1 MPQEGSEPLNFGLER
16 ELTYAGHLTPAAQ
29 LVPLVKRTFASAD
42 ETHIRVWGPAGDL
55 AKFAFPSNRRS
66 MVSAM
71 TFCPNF
77 STIVTGEV
85 DMTLKCYSL
94 SLDLVES
101 FALEQARL
109 ALRGDK
115 EKKSGRKASGKVTCL
130 ECLSTAGSFILA
142 GSECGCEL
150 WQLTKSRERRI
161 NTSKLRGLEYHL
173 QLNLVK
179 QITTEPVY
187 RIVCSAEQR
196 VIVAGYKT
204 LVVLDNE
211 LTLVA
216 SCNMPFVCSAHLHML
231 SSSQAEMMTGAASGA
246 VHLWSIQAFDAPVG
260 SAVSDGLCTRLEH
273 TFYGHTRPVEMVC
286 FYSRPEKAVAQRFA
300 VSCGLDL
307 RVQVWSLDSFVRI
320 YTLDINLTDSKAH
333 VFPISLHLFAVSYTV
348 GGSTGDSQKGASV
361 ALIRFNAH
369 LALPF
374 ATTTGSAVAQ
384 ITQPPWY
391 HQQIQPQRET
401 AQAKQTEPL
410 LANAAVLVSE
420 DMAIRVYSAKSKAL
434 LSTLP
439 PPPNS
444 KVQVLEVFLCPV
456 WQLLIL
462 WLSSEE
468 VAIFYVPS
476 APLEKQSKAEDKVPR
491 SRAATPLLLR
501 RFGIVEVRTLMLDKD
516 LSREAFCSVS
526 IYYGPLPKGDALMHT
541 VKVAQQVLA
550 DDSSPASPRR
560 HMPRQT
566 PPAGRD
572 WYLLVGTR
580 QGTLQAFSI
589 AELLS
594 DLPVWSRICGHL
606 PKEAT
611 AVFSRRPRRTR
622 TTGKLK
628 VPEENDARLAEI
640 EQEHIEAME
649 LSRAAGQRPFPKQSQ
664 IPLFSRWRRHDYA
677 IEAVKSVAD
686 RILTIDTERNLKVC
700 RAEDSRCLFSF
711 QLPDFS
717 CLTPYLSCSQVN
729 GRTGREEDFSLL
741 GVTLGN
747 SRGALELVE
756 LPLDSE
762 EPEVLSSHASH
773 GGAVL
778 QVDFLLPAEI
788 FVSVGEDDTLRF
800 WSSSLYLLREVYFPQ
815 ACTSV
820 AFLQLPDMDT
830 SHGHGDVLVGFA
842 AHVEQIPLDVWAR
855 GVKHQGL
862 GGTLLDSTLRSS
874 QGTSKGTSKGTQ
886 FSKHAQEED
895 SMVLEE
901 LALMWEPPEA
911 APSNKEDLVPT
922 VRLESLE
929 SEEVSSI
936 PLPQEPEKVRTGM
949 VMDFRGSPIIPL
961 GVLSSG
967 AADMTGVQERL
978 EKRLVEPS
986 LEHEHSKVL
995 DQGDFQSVTRHY
1007 PGYYDWT
1014 VLPTDLID
1022 APRSYAIRGVT
1033 KDDNVAV
1040 VTSVGVG
1047 HLRSSKTGFNKR
1059 AEVPPSLV
1067 EEEEIAEE
1075 DETVEALEPAE
1086 AEEVDNCF
1094 NGTGQV
1100 EKPPPSRS
1108 SRPPVTAQ
1116 GIQGP
1121 DTFAAQ
1127 PQGPQVLAC
1136 TRRPSSGMSPDQGD
1150 DSEEE
1155 QIEVEEE
1162 EVEEPWRNLRIARG
1176 VPKRADA
1183 PKPMVQNIG
1192 NTDADAARM
1201 LKEHGRLIDA
1211 PEDSY
1216 DSNFLTRVTAKK
1228 TDFVYCGV
1236 DNLNYARR
1244 PARRNFIPD
1253 SDIPDEGLKL
1263 WTATG
1268 RMRTGLRAPP
1278 QRALPRSYV
1287 PLPPP
1292 HLWER
1297 APVTRSEVTE
1307 MKIIAAAQ
1315 QPPIKDWAQ
1324 DLILESA
1331 EANKARQQKLPAVRR
1346 GDTSRSG
1353 SSLTSD
1359 TQSSG
1364 VQFSKVSFALPKG
1377 GHS

>member
-1 MPQEGSEPLNFGLER
+1 MLLLLATYRSILATGQSPLTSKAALKQFGI
-16 ELTYAGHLTPAAQ
+16 TWAGLY
-29 LVPLVKRTFASAD
+29 V
-42 ETHIRVWGPAGDL
+42 I
-55 AKFAFPSNRRS
+55 SNIVRPVRS
-66 MVSAM
+66 
-71 TFCPNF
+71 
-77 STIVTGEV
+77 
-85 DMTLKCYSL
+85 
-94 SLDLVES
+94 SLDQKSDHLVS
-101 FALEQARL
+101 VLK
-109 ALRGDK
+109 DK
-115 EKKSGRKASGKVTCL
+115 DDK
-130 ECLSTAGSFILA
+130 
-142 GSECGCEL
+142 
-150 WQLTKSRERRI
+150 
-161 NTSKLRGLEYHL
+161 
-173 QLNLVK
+173 
-179 QITTEPVY
+179 
-187 RIVCSAEQR
+187 
-196 VIVAGYKT
+196 
-204 LVVLDNE
+204 
-211 LTLVA
+211 
-216 SCNMPFVCSAHLHML
+216 
-231 SSSQAEMMTGAASGA
+231 
-246 VHLWSIQAFDAPVG
+246 
-260 SAVSDGLCTRLEH
+260 
-273 TFYGHTRPVEMVC
+273 VEMQSAS
-286 FYSRPEKAVAQRFA
+286 F
-300 VSCGLDL
+300 LDH
-307 RVQVWSLDSFVRI
+307 WD
-320 YTLDINLTDSKAH
+320 
-333 VFPISLHLFAVSYTV
+333 
-348 GGSTGDSQKGASV
+348 
-361 ALIRFNAH
+361 ALGWNDAGI
-369 LALPF
+369 
-374 ATTTGSAVAQ
+374 
-384 ITQPPWY
+384 
-391 HQQIQPQRET
+391 
-401 AQAKQTEPL
+401 
-410 LANAAVLVSE
+410 
-420 DMAIRVYSAKSKAL
+420 YSAAW
-434 LSTLP
+434 T
-439 PPPNS
+439 
-444 KVQVLEVFLCPV
+444 
-456 WQLLIL
+456 W
-462 WLSSEE
+462 
-468 VAIFYVPS
+468 
-476 APLEKQSKAEDKVPR
+476 
-491 SRAATPLLLR
+491 
-501 RFGIVEVRTLMLDKD
+501 
-516 LSREAFCSVS
+516 
-526 IYYGPLPKGDALMHT
+526 
-541 VKVAQQVLA
+541 
-550 DDSSPASPRR
+550 
-560 HMPRQT
+560 
-566 PPAGRD
+566 RD

-594 DLPVWSRICGHL
+594 DLPVWSRICAHL

-611 AVFSRRPRRTR
+611 AVFSRRPRRAR
-622 TTGKLK
+622 TAGKLK
-628 VPEENDARLAEI
+628 VPEESDARLAEI
-640 EQEHIEAME
+640 EKEHIEAME

-664 IPLFSRWRRHDYA
+664 IRLFSRWRRHDYA

-686 RILTIDTERNLKVC
+686 RILTIDTKRNLKVC

-717 CLTPYLSCSQVN
+717 CITPYLSCSQVN
-729 GRTGREEDFSLL
+729 GQIGREEDFSLL
-741 GVTLGN
+741 GMTLGN

-855 GVKHQGL
+855 GVKHESL
-862 GGTLLDSTLRSS
+862 GGTLDSTLRSS
-874 QGTSKGTSKGTQ
+874 QGTSRGT
-886 FSKHAQEED
+886 FSKAQEED
-895 SMVLEE
+895 STVLEE
-901 LALMWEPPEA
+901 LALMWEPEA
-911 APSNKEDLVPT
+911 APSKEDLVPT

-929 SEEVSSI
+929 SEEVSSV
-936 PLPQEPEKVRTGM
+936 PLPQEPVEKARTGM
-949 VMDFRGSPIIPL
+949 VMDFRGPPVVPL

-1047 HLRSSKTGFNKR
+1047 HLRSKTGFKR
-1059 AEVPPSLV
+1059 PEVPPQV

-1075 DETVEALEPAE
+1075 DEIVEALEPAE
-1086 AEEVDNCF
+1086 AEEVDNSL

-1108 SRPPVTAQ
+1108 SRLVTAQ
-1116 GIQGP
+1116 GP
-1121 DTFAAQ
+1121 DAFAAQ

-1150 DSEEE
+1150 ESEEE

-1162 EVEEPWRNLRIARG
+1162 EVEETWRNLRIARG

-1183 PKPMVQNIG
+1183 PKPMAQNIG
-1192 NTDADAARM
+1192 NTDADVARM

-1278 QRALPRSYV
+1278 QRALPQSYV

-1359 TQSSG
+1359 SQSSG

-1377 GHS
+1377 RGHS